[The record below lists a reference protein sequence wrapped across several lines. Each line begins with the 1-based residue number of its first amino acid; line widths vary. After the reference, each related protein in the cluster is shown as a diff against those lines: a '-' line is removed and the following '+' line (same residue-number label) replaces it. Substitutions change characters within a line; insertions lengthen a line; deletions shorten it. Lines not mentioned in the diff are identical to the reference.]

1 MWLSPRISLETKRL
15 VNQAKCPQGVKPES
29 EQRGVLSCCTV
40 DSEGEAWFSVQGLI
54 IRDNEAEV
62 ARKGFV
68 FSLCANALYNVLASL
83 SPARPPY
90 LQSRC
95 HS

>member
-1 MWLSPRISLETKRL
+1 MANTIPLELKRL
-15 VNQAKCPQGVKPES
+15 VNQAKCPQGVKRES

-40 DSEGEAWFSVQGLI
+40 NSEGEAWFSVHGLI

-62 ARKGFV
+62 AGKGFV
-68 FSLCANALYNVLASL
+68 FSLCANALYNLLASL
-83 SPARPPY
+83 SPARSLY